1 MRKSRFLSL
10 VCAAALAVTATACS
24 SSDDDASPG
33 GTGGD
38 GFPVTIEHALG
49 TTTIDAP
56 PERVATIGWANHEV
70 AMSLG
75 VVPVGMAKATW
86 GDDNGDGI
94 LPWVDDK
101 LKDLGGETPALYDE
115 TDGVDAEAVSNT
127 APDVILGAYSGLTQ
141 EQYDTLSKVA
151 PVVAYPKTPW
161 GTTWQEMI
169 QLDSKAL
176 GKQAEGD
183 KLVSDLTAQVDASVA
198 KHPELKNTKTMFA
211 YLDPS
216 DTSKVMYYN
225 LHDPRATFL
234 RDAGIPVPSAV
245 EKNTAETDQFYTE
258 VSAEK
263 ADQFNDVGLIVTYGD
278 ENTVKRLQ
286 ADPLLGKIPAIRDG
300 HVAILKDNTP
310 LAASSNPT
318 PLSIPWGIDKYTD
331 ILGAAIAK
339 P

>member
-1 MRKSRFLSL
+1 M
-10 VCAAALAVTATACS
+10 
-24 SSDDDASPG
+24 
-33 GTGGD
+33 
-38 GFPVTIEHALG
+38 TIEHALG